1 MTNTNL
7 RWNEAATAV
16 LTAADTAS
24 GIWVTP
30 GADEATVL
38 ILTASGAMTVTIS
51 AGDGLQGTEDLQ
63 IVFQNAGTRYLSVES
78 GRYLQT
84 RGENAGKLLIK
95 PSTSGLT
102 VGCLRLPR

>member
-7 RWNEAATAV
+7 KWNQAAAAEM
-16 LTAADTAS
+16 TAAGTDS

-38 ILTASGAMTVTIS
+38 ILTASGAMDVTIS
-51 AGDGLQGTEDLQ
+51 AGDGIQGTNDLV
-63 IVFQNAGTRYLSVES
+63 IAFAGAGTQYVSLES
-78 GRYLQT
+78 GCYKQT
-84 RGENAGKLLIK
+84 RGEHAGKLLIK
-95 PSTSGLT
+95 PSASGLT